1 MGKMNELFSR
11 SVVSS
16 VMLLVVHLE
25 SLSSYYHLSKFL
37 SALSSLSSVPVL
49 YVPVASIRTHLIGS
63 SMTGF
68 FIIFFIMPSIY
79 KFASSFVE
87 VCGYYLISWKGSN
100 DIHQIGSHAVFGLV
114 YCDHLFQRI
123 DVVLFA

>member
-1 MGKMNELFSR
+1 
-11 SVVSS
+11 
-16 VMLLVVHLE
+16 MLLVVHLE
-25 SLSSYYHLSKFL
+25 SLSSYYHSSKFL
-37 SALSSLSSVPVL
+37 SALSSLPSVPVL

-63 SMTGF
+63 SKTGF

-79 KFASSFVE
+79 KFA
-87 VCGYYLISWKGSN
+87 
-100 DIHQIGSHAVFGLV
+100 SHAVFGLV